1 LVPTHL
7 KGEKTTMKKVL
18 EVANKP
24 SESDKL
30 IDFFKLMFDL
40 KGFSVNIRKINK
52 KEKEFLK
59 SQGESVEKGVI
70 YVIEKEKMAS

>member
-1 LVPTHL
+1 
-7 KGEKTTMKKVL
+7 MKKVL